1 MEKLAELAGTN
12 KATTRDEFLHP
23 LIVLSHD
30 DSPLGDS
37 SRFDVSLNLGLSGE
51 EHVSL
56 AGLAKTRRSTKAL
69 LKEYEAAQEEHK
81 DALFLQKREEQE
93 ATAIPSPPTVEVT
106 VHSNE
111 SEEEDEGPSPGQMTL
126 F

>member
-23 LIVLSHD
+23 LITLSHD

-37 SRFDVSLNLGLSGE
+37 SRFDVSLNLGLSGRST
-51 EHVSL
+51 SL

-69 LKEYEAAQEEHK
+69 LKEYEAAQEAHK

-93 ATAIPSPPTVEVT
+93 ATAIPSPPTVEAT

-111 SEEEDEGPSPGQMTL
+111 SEEEDEGPSPAK
-126 F
+126 

>member
-37 SRFDVSLNLGLSGE
+37 SRFDVSLNLGLSAE
-51 EHVSL
+51 EHMSL
-56 AGLAKTRRSTKAL
+56 VQTRRSTKAL
-69 LKEYEAAQEEHK
+69 LKEYEAAEEEHK
-81 DALFLQKREEQE
+81 DASFSKTRGAGDHGSICTADRGDNRSIKRKARRRGRGAE
-93 ATAIPSPPTVEVT
+93 
-106 VHSNE
+106 
-111 SEEEDEGPSPGQMTL
+111 PGAK
-126 F
+126 